1 MKEVKRFNPPK
12 KELALHKKL
21 FNILSFNLQLIFKN
35 IRNRKRSTVII
46 ILGLTFSLSILYTAS
61 IWSLT
66 SQKIIAD
73 DYVESLDYEMYVES
87 WQDDIELYNHMY
99 NFTTED
105 PLVEQVDWIY
115 PAIALFN
122 YEDKED
128 TYRWFPED
136 NQEDMD
142 NPLSLSNGFVITNRA
157 MDRISLNLEIEG
169 NTSLQSGEILISYT
183 QAKQL
188 EEIFNEEITP
198 GYKINLAISRR
209 IPYADRGETQFQHFE
224 IEDTTFENYTVA
236 GIYKFV
242 GHNTIIDRLIG
253 GGATES
259 AGTIFDSIFFP
270 ADVLTSYDFY
280 RMINWGGIFPRLL
293 VKTNAQQL
301 RAQGIENMPDNLLAL
316 RDRIQ
321 VSYYHAYCYVL
332 DHALS
337 EMTNEYARAFGSTNL
352 FVPTITT
359 AVFLTYFST
368 QITIKKRREEIAF
381 LRSKGAASS
390 QIIGIFFGE
399 FFIISFISLILG
411 IGLGILLSALIPSFG
426 QNQFFNRTLFNRYF
440 MELEISPY
448 DIEMLSI
455 LILGSYLA
463 LTLLNVIIYVRKD
476 IHESMLVTQ
485 RGQKML
491 EISVKIIAF
500 VLTIAG
506 FLFFLLLEYRKLA
519 ENSTTFGLSLISASY
534 RALYLFIAVVFF
546 SCYFL
551 SLGVNFILRNMK
563 IIYDRIFK
571 KSGFFIHK
579 NMLRA
584 RKSFTELTFFIVVIV
599 CLLTTIV
606 VIRSTNINNNNVED
620 DYRYGADLRIQSL
633 IPVNITEFENQIQS
647 IEGVQSAFGFYSVK
661 ASVRLYDVEVFGI
674 DPLKFLQVGRWIDSS
689 FVDMSAETA
698 LTQLAGNPLG
708 VIMSNFL
715 VERFRKNIGDPITV
729 QDIRGG
735 TYEDLIIAASI
746 NSAPGLGVAHGYDPK
761 MNREVTEWV
770 LVNKEIIKYSLGINN
785 GSLFLATTEEN
796 ADIEYI
802 SEEIKKINPFAVV
815 NPEKINPDYIGYFI
829 NEHIP
834 PANNILLVGAIFVNI
849 IGIVYIFISTDFVLE
864 QRRKENAVL
873 LALGG
878 KQSKVRKNIVN
889 EILSFMTTT
898 FAIGI
903 PLGFLGSIVTLT
915 FIKPL
920 LMTREVIPVTLH
932 VSPLIFIIMIISLF
946 AASLIGI
953 IPIIRKQMKY
963 EIVHE
968 LRAVV

>member
-1 MKEVKRFNPPK
+1 MKDVKRFNPPK
-12 KELALHKKL
+12 KEIALHKKF
-21 FNILSFNLQLIFKN
+21 FNILSFNLNLIFKN

-73 DYVESLDYEMYVES
+73 DYVESLDYEMYIES
-87 WQDDIELYNHMY
+87 WQDDIEIYNEMY
-99 NFTTED
+99 DFTALD
-105 PLVEQVDWIY
+105 SLVEQVDWIF

-122 YEDKED
+122 YEDKND
-128 TYRWFPED
+128 TYEWYPED

-157 MDRISLNLEIEG
+157 MNRISLNLEIEG
-169 NTSLQSGEILISYT
+169 NSSMQSGEILISYT

-188 EEIFNEEITP
+188 EEIYNEEITP

-209 IPYADRGETQFQHFE
+209 IPNTDRGETQFQDFE

-242 GHNTIIDRLIG
+242 GHNTIIDRLVG

-270 ADVLTSYDFY
+270 ADVLTPYDFY
-280 RMINWGGIFPRLL
+280 RMTNSGGIFPRLL

-301 RAQGIENMPDNLLAL
+301 REQGISNMPDNLLAL

-332 DHALS
+332 DHALA

-352 FVPTITT
+352 FVPTIAT
-359 AVFLTYFST
+359 AVFLTFFST
-368 QITIKKRREEIAF
+368 QITIKKRREEISF

-411 IGLGILLSALIPSFG
+411 IGVGILLSALIPSFG
-426 QNQFFNRTLFNRYF
+426 QNQLFNRSLFIQYF
-440 MELEISPY
+440 QEIEISPY
-448 DIEMLSI
+448 DIEILTI
-455 LILGSYLA
+455 LILGSYLG

-476 IHESMLVTQ
+476 IQETMLVTQ
-485 RGQKML
+485 KGQWIL
-491 EISVKIIAF
+491 ELSVKILAF
-500 VLTIAG
+500 VLTVAG

-519 ENSTTFGLSLISASY
+519 ENSLNYGLSLISASY
-534 RALYLFIAVVFF
+534 RALYLFIAVLFF

-563 IIYDRIFK
+563 TIYNRIFK
-571 KSGFFIHK
+571 KTGFFIQK
-579 NMLRA
+579 NMLRI
-584 RKSFTELTFFIVVIV
+584 RKSFTELTFFTVLIV
-599 CLLTTIV
+599 CLLTTIIIV
-606 VIRSTNINNNNVED
+606 RSTSIHNNNIED
-620 DYRYGADLRIQSL
+620 DYRQGADLRIQST
-633 IPVNITEFENQIQS
+633 IPVNITKFENQIQS
-647 IEGVQSAFGFYSVK
+647 IEGVQNALGFYSIK
-661 ASVRLYDVEVFGI
+661 ASVRLYDIEVFGI
-674 DPLKFLQVGRWIDSS
+674 DPLKFLQIGRWIEPSL
-689 FVDMSAETA
+689 VGMSAETA
-698 LTQLAGNPLG
+698 LTQLANNPLG
-708 VIMSNFL
+708 VIMSKFL
-715 VERFRKNIGDPITV
+715 VERFRKNIGDPITI

-735 TYEDLIIAASI
+735 TYEPLILSAII
-746 NSAPGLGVAHGYDPK
+746 NSAPGLGVSHGYDPK
-761 MNREVTEWV
+761 MNRQVTEWV
-770 LVNKEIIKYSLGINN
+770 LVNKEIIRGLGINN
-785 GSLFLATTEEN
+785 GTLFLAATEEN

-802 SEEIKKINPFAVV
+802 SEEIKKINPFAVI
-815 NPEKINPDYIGYFI
+815 NPEKINPDYIGFFI
-829 NEHIP
+829 REHIP

-849 IGIVYIFISTDFVLE
+849 IGIVYIFISTDFILE

-878 KQSKVRKNIVN
+878 KQSKVRKSIVN
-889 EILSFMTTT
+889 EILSFITTS

-903 PLGFLGSIVTLT
+903 PVGFLASMVTLT

-920 LMTREVIPVTLH
+920 LITREVVPMTIH
-932 VSPLIFIIMIISLF
+932 INALILIVMIISLF

-968 LRAVV
+968 LRAIV

>member
-12 KELALHKKL
+12 KELALHQKL
-21 FNILSFNLQLIFKN
+21 LNILSFNLHLIFKN
-35 IRNRKRSTVII
+35 IKNRKRSTVII
-46 ILGLTFSLSILYTAS
+46 ILGLTFSLSVLYTAS
-61 IWSLT
+61 IWSQT

-73 DYVESLDYEMYVES
+73 DYIESLDYEMYVES
-87 WQDDIELYNHMY
+87 WQDDIEIYNDMY
-99 NFTTED
+99 NFTAED
-105 PLVEQVDWIY
+105 PLVEQVDWIF

-122 YEDKED
+122 YEGKED
-128 TYRWFPED
+128 NYTWFPED

-169 NTSLQSGEILISYT
+169 SSSLRSGEILISYT

-198 GYKINLAISRR
+198 GYKLNLAISRR
-209 IPYADRGETQFQHFE
+209 IPNTDRSETQFQYFE

-301 RAQGIENMPDNLLAL
+301 REQGISNMPDNLLAL

-352 FVPTITT
+352 FVPTIAT
-359 AVFLTYFST
+359 AIFLTYFST
-368 QITIKKRREEIAF
+368 QITIKKRREEISF

-411 IGLGILLSALIPSFG
+411 IGVGILLSALIPSFG
-426 QNQFFNRTLFNRYF
+426 QNQFFNRSLFVRYF
-440 MELEISPY
+440 QEIEISPY
-448 DIEMLSI
+448 DIEMLTI
-455 LILGSYLA
+455 LILGSYLG

-476 IHESMLVTQ
+476 IHESILVTQ
-485 RGQKML
+485 KGQRIL
-491 EISVKIIAF
+491 EQSMKILAF
-500 VLTIAG
+500 ILTVAG
-506 FLFFLLLEYRKLA
+506 FMFFLLLEYRKLA
-519 ENSTTFGLSLISASY
+519 ENSYNYGLSLISASY

-563 IIYDRIFK
+563 VIYNRIFK

-579 NMLRA
+579 NMLRI
-584 RKSFTELTFFIVVIV
+584 RKSFTELSFFVVLTV
-599 CLLTTIV
+599 CLLTTIII
-606 VIRSTNINNNNVED
+606 IRSTSMYNNNFED
-620 DYRYGADLRIQSL
+620 EYRQGADLRIQTT

-647 IEGVQSAFGFYSVK
+647 IEGVQNAFGFYSVK
-661 ASVRLYDVEVFGI
+661 ASVRLFDIEVFGI
-674 DPLKFLQVGRWIDSS
+674 DSYKFLQIGRWMDSS
-689 FVDMSAETA
+689 LVDMSAETA
-698 LTQLAGNPLG
+698 LSQLAENPRG
-708 VIMSNFL
+708 VIMSEFL
-715 VERFRKNIGDPITV
+715 ADRFRKNIGDNITV

-735 TYEDLIIAASI
+735 TIEDLIVSAVIK
-746 NSAPGLGVAHGYDPK
+746 SAPGLGIAHGYDPK
-761 MNREVTEWV
+761 MNRQVTEWV
-770 LVNKEIIKYSLGINN
+770 LVNKEIISAGLGINN
-785 GSLFLATTEEN
+785 GTLFLAAMEEN
-796 ADIEYI
+796 ADFEHI
-802 SEEIKKINPFAVV
+802 SEEIEKINPFTII
-815 NPEKINPDYIGYFI
+815 NPEKINPDYIGFFI
-829 NEHIP
+829 REHIP

-849 IGIVYIFISTDFVLE
+849 IGIVYIFISTDFILE

-889 EILSFMTTT
+889 EILSFITTT

-903 PLGFLGSIVTLT
+903 PAGFLASIVTLT

-920 LMTREVIPVTLH
+920 LITREVVPMTLH
-932 VSPLIFIIMIISLF
+932 VNTLILIIMIISLF